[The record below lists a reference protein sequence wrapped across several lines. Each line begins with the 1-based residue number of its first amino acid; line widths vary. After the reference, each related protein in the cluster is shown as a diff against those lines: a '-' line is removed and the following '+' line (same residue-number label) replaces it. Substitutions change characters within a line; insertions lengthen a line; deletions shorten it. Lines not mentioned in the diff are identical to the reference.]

1 MLRRNDIVLRAVS
14 IIALMAAIPT
24 IAAAQPSDPAAAR
37 INAYDQAVI
46 AVMKDGPKLGVK
58 GRTAR
63 FQTIVADYYAPQM
76 MAQIVVGAKWAGLS
90 QADRSAAA
98 AALAKHS
105 AVSLASNFDSFSG
118 EKFTVVPQSKERGV
132 DRLVSSSIAPKSGNP
147 TALIYRMRQSGGQ
160 WKIIDV
166 ISSGVSQLSMQRS
179 DLAQS
184 IATGGVAGLV
194 KKLDEIDAKILGGA

>member
-1 MLRRNDIVLRAVS
+1 MLRALS
-14 IIALMAAIPT
+14 ITALLAALPT
-24 IAAAQPSDPAAAR
+24 IAAAQPSDPAAGR
-37 INAYDQAVI
+37 IEAYNQAAI
-46 AVMKDGPKLGVK
+46 AVMKDGPKLGMK

-63 FQTIVADYYAPQM
+63 FQTIVGDFYSAAM

-90 QADRSAAA
+90 QADRNAAIA
-98 AALAKHS
+98 AMAKHT

-132 DRLVSSSIAPKSGNP
+132 DRLVSASIGPQSGSP
-147 TALIYRMRQSGGQ
+147 TQLIYRMRQSGGQ

-166 ISSGVSQLSMQRS
+166 MSSGVSQLSLQRS
-179 DLAQS
+179 ELAQS

-194 KKLDEIDAKILGGA
+194 KKLGEIDAKMLSAR